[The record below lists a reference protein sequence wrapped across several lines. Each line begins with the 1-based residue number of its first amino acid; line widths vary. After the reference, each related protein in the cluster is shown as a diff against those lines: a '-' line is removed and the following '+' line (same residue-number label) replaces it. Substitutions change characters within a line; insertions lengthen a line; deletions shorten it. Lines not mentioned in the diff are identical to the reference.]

1 MPLDKPCFTEIVGTA
16 KSRKRSRPSIG
27 GDPNIAFTILKE
39 TVDGVAGETVRPRK
53 QIRPSLVHMQEPP
66 VGRSDPQTAIA
77 IPEQPDGAELPP
89 DAWKRIRLGFPVN
102 EAV

>member
-1 MPLDKPCFTEIVGTA
+1 MAFDKPCLTEIVGTA

-39 TVDGVAGETVRPRK
+39 TVDEIAGETVRPRK

-66 VGRSDPQTAIA
+66 VVRSDPQTAIA

-89 DAWKRIRLGFPVN
+89 DAWKRIRL
-102 EAV
+102 ELSRQRAV